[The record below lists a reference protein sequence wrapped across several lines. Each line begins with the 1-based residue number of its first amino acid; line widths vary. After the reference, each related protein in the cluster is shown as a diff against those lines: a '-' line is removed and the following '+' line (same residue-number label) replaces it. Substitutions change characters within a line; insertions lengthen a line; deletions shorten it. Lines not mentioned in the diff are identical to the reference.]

1 MEGIPD
7 VQETIV
13 VTQGSIVQPTDV
25 VVTVQVGQTDTH
37 LTPEIFQVETTC
49 SSEKDD
55 NVPIPSSEV
64 SIDFS
69 NEVDTDTTEKRTLQE
84 NVTYVLQHSSSER
97 DVVVQFAQK
106 YSLSVASKRFNIP
119 RTTIRSWMQ
128 NTVNSVPSNPKFNSP
143 GQGRKISYS
152 KETDEAIVAYFKEQ
166 VVDGNNDKFTVQ
178 DLCRF
183 AKDLVQKENP
193 SFNAS
198 TGWAYR
204 FLSRHNLLLPNS
216 PRVRT
221 KKKGDPSIDYRG
233 RPLSYSSSTDIK
245 IAEWVRQQQAEGVTL
260 SNTQL
265 RNFARSTI
273 TKENPNFTASASWC
287 QNFLLRHR
295 LHLNNKYIQYK
306 NESAA
311 KKLSSNSDD
320 NSQSDD
326 SQPLGFFGASW
337 QEPTGFQDASIGG
350 NPIDSEDGR
359 TGVSSRDQECLGIV
373 GLTSDRDASVS
384 ASSSLYQDVI
394 VTNPTV
400 GNMMDT
406 DYTSGTNSG
415 SSDVALALAYL
426 NRLTNDVPSTS
437 QTAATSI
444 AGSMLFSD
452 NVTSTSISVSDM
464 VTVATEPS
472 TGTDTLG
479 IFCSSDGPPI
489 TPTGTSNQFINPEN
503 LVISN
508 LIGADGNLLDG
519 TPGSILGTGSHS
531 LSLTS
536 GVTSHL
542 PSYPSAV
549 NTSKPLSYA
558 TETDNV
564 LAEWVTKQQS
574 AGERVTFTKLR
585 GYAKQLIQQENPH
598 FNASVGWVTPFL
610 LRHNLDLSKNKKKK
624 SRSIAQFERRQS
636 KETLLQDSEDSL
648 PSDTVDISVP
658 SNSLRCELVT
668 VEDQVA
674 SALRDSGKVVEMVD
688 VQDFKAIDKETPL
701 TSGSKEVHQQF
712 NQVDT
717 SGDSIKKI
725 RASAK
730 PRHTL
735 SEKIEVVNLM
745 RAYGTSLQSTSRILG
760 VAVSTLCGWVK
771 MMEQKRPQI
780 EAMFSKQGKVVNLHG
795 AGRPLSY
802 SEEKDKQIA
811 QWVICQQ
818 DTGTHLTAKEVCQY
832 AYSVIQ
838 DENPNFVASISW
850 ARKFLKRHNLKLA
863 NTSTRKSSKQAS
875 DDDRLY
881 SEVVTA
887 NASSTTGIVGQ
898 TIEVVSSE
906 DLSVPSSV
914 VTPEISVSIPDPTPE
929 GGDDISQLESSQL
942 DSITV
947 TETDPSQ
954 VDLAALEKAEYH
966 ISPEIETYL
975 VQWTREKVSSL
986 GCLSIQTFCTYAE
999 ELIIPTD
1006 RLFVATLDWAFR
1018 FLHKHS
1024 LQLEPR
1030 PMVMESER
1038 KRILGEDDSVE
1049 LASKAMCFRVTD
1061 SSAIPSS
1068 ACEVLFQ
1075 LPDNQNTN
1083 KGKELGDR
1091 PTILQQELAEKSK
1104 AAREFST
1111 AEKEEVVKYA
1121 NAFTL
1126 QKAAMKYGVAAP
1138 TVWRWRLELK
1148 LNSPRYTIEQKRK
1161 ITNYASQTSLK
1172 EAAGKFGLSTKTIQN
1187 WRKMFNSGNTSG
1199 SDSTSQQ
1206 DSLDQSDL
1214 GLTSLDIPSQTYSL
1228 DHTYATTTAQDNPVS
1243 SIMDTEQLI
1252 NSCASMSHSDSLPS
1266 STSQTEVIMMPQECD
1281 IEYDIATDTRFS
1293 AARQS
1298 IAKWSLKDKVE
1309 ILKCAL
1315 EQSIREAGDKFGLK
1329 SVSFCNW
1336 QKLSNSGSQTSETLP
1351 GSSEEVVI
1359 ENSMIADGNVAADV
1373 IVSSSAGMEFPVSI
1387 VVESSGG
1394 HSGDQL
1400 FPVTTSSGLSLSSTE
1415 PHQFMV
1421 DTSIPLVT
1429 SPTLDTTSEVNFRLR
1444 DTIQQDH
1451 NAIVVDQQPTF
1462 SNQGST
1468 NECQLLDIQDHSLS
1482 KQ

>member
-1 MEGIPD
+1 M
-7 VQETIV
+7 
-13 VTQGSIVQPTDV
+13 
-25 VVTVQVGQTDTH
+25 
-37 LTPEIFQVETTC
+37 
-49 SSEKDD
+49 
-55 NVPIPSSEV
+55 PSSEV

-69 NEVDTDTTEKRTLQE
+69 DTDAAEKHALQE

-106 YSLSVASKRFNIP
+106 YSISTAAKRFNIP
-119 RTTIRSWMQ
+119 RTTIRNWMQ
-128 NTVNSVPSNPKFNSP
+128 NTVNSIPSNPKFNSP

-166 VVDGNNDKFTVQ
+166 VVDGKNDKFTVQ

-233 RPLSYSSSTDIK
+233 RPLSYSSSTDAK

-265 RNFARSTI
+265 RNYARTTI

-295 LHLNNKYIQYK
+295 LQLNNKYTQYK
-306 NESAA
+306 NEPAA

-337 QEPTGFQDASIGG
+337 QEPTGFQDASISG
-350 NPIDSEDGR
+350 DTRDDRS
-359 TGVSSRDQECLGIV
+359 GVSPRDQDCLGIV
-373 GLTSDRDASVS
+373 GLASDRNAGAS

-400 GNMMDT
+400 GNIIDT
-406 DYTSGTNSG
+406 DYTSGTSSG

-437 QTAATSI
+437 QAVTSI
-444 AGSMLFSD
+444 AGSMFDRAFSD
-452 NVTSTSISVSDM
+452 SVTSTSISVSDM
-464 VTVATEPS
+464 VTVATEPA
-472 TGTDTLG
+472 TTDTLG

-508 LIGADGNLLDG
+508 LIDTDGNLLDG
-519 TPGSILGTGSHS
+519 TPGSILGAGSHS

-542 PSYPSAV
+542 PSYPSVV

-574 AGERVTFTKLR
+574 AGERVTFSKLR
-585 GYAKQLIQQENPH
+585 GYAKQLIQQENPN

-624 SRSIAQFERRQS
+624 SRSIAQFESRQS
-636 KETLLQDSEDSL
+636 KENLLQDSEDSL
-648 PSDTVDISVP
+648 PSDAVDISVP
-658 SNSLRCELVT
+658 GSSLQCELVT
-668 VEDQVA
+668 VEDQIA
-674 SALRDSGKVVEMVD
+674 SALRDSDKAVEMVS
-688 VQDFKAIDKETPL
+688 VQDFKATNKDTPL
-701 TSGSKEVHQQF
+701 ANESKEIHQQF
-712 NQVDT
+712 SHADT
-717 SGDSIKKI
+717 GGDNAKKI
-725 RASAK
+725 RATAK

-745 RAYGTSLQSTSRILG
+745 RTYGTSLQATSRILG

-802 SEEKDKQIA
+802 SEEKDRQIA

-818 DTGTHLTAKEVCQY
+818 DNGTQLTAKEVCQY
-832 AYSVIQ
+832 AYSIIQ

-863 NTSTRKSSKQAS
+863 STSARKSSKQAS

-881 SEVVTA
+881 SEVVTPG
-887 NASSTTGIVGQ
+887 NSSSTGIVGQ

-906 DLSVPSSV
+906 DLSVSPSV
-914 VTPEISVSIPDPTPE
+914 VTPEISVSIPEPTPE
-929 GGDDISQLESSQL
+929 GDNSICQLEPSQLES
-942 DSITV
+942 ITV
-947 TETDPSQ
+947 AETGPSQ
-954 VDLAALEKAEYH
+954 ADVAILEKVEQP
-966 ISPEIETYL
+966 ISPEVEAYL

-986 GCLSIQTFCTYAE
+986 GCLSIQTFCAYAE

-1018 FLHKHS
+1018 FLHKHN

-1038 KRILGEDDSVE
+1038 KRILGEDDNIE

-1075 LPDNQNTN
+1075 LPDNQTN
-1083 KGKELGDR
+1083 KKDKELGDR
-1091 PTILQQELAEKSK
+1091 PTVLQQELAERSK

-1121 NAFTL
+1121 NAYTL

-1161 ITNYASQTSLK
+1161 ITSYASQTSLK

-1187 WRKMFNSGNTSG
+1187 WRKMFNSGSSSATL
-1199 SDSTSQQ
+1199 SQQ
-1206 DSLDQSDL
+1206 DSIDQSEL
-1214 GLTSLDIPSQTYSL
+1214 GLTSLDIPDQSYSL
-1228 DHTYATTTAQDNPVS
+1228 DHTYATTSAQDNPVS

-1252 NSCASMSHSDSLPS
+1252 NSCASMSHADSLPPS
-1266 STSQTEVIMMPQECD
+1266 SSQTEVIVMPQECD
-1281 IEYDIATDTRFS
+1281 IEYDVSTDTRFN

-1315 EQSIREAGDKFGLK
+1315 EQSIREAGDRFGIK
-1329 SVSFCNW
+1329 SVSLGNW
-1336 QKLSNSGSQTSETLP
+1336 QKPSGSDSQASDTP
-1351 GSSEEVVI
+1351 GSSDEVVI
-1359 ENSMIADGNVAADV
+1359 ENNMVANGNVAAD
-1373 IVSSSAGMEFPVSI
+1373 ITVSSAAGMDLPVSV

-1394 HSGDQL
+1394 HTSDINQL
-1400 FPVTTSSGLSLSSTE
+1400 FPVTTSSALSLSS
-1415 PHQFMV
+1415 HQFMV
-1421 DTSIPLVT
+1421 DTTIPLVT
-1429 SPTLDTTSEVNFRLR
+1429 SPTLDTSSEV
-1444 DTIQQDH
+1444 
-1451 NAIVVDQQPTF
+1451 TF
-1462 SNQGST
+1462 SKSFVEHTMYSILN
-1468 NECQLLDIQDHSLS
+1468 NVV
-1482 KQ
+1482 

>member
-1 MEGIPD
+1 
-7 VQETIV
+7 
-13 VTQGSIVQPTDV
+13 
-25 VVTVQVGQTDTH
+25 
-37 LTPEIFQVETTC
+37 VETAC

-55 NVPIPSSEV
+55 SVPIPSSEV
-64 SIDFS
+64 SINFS
-69 NEVDTDTTEKRTLQE
+69 NDVDTDTAEKRTLQE

-233 RPLSYSSSTDIK
+233 RPLSYSSSTDVK
-245 IAEWVRQQQAEGVTL
+245 IAEWVRQQQAGGVTL

-265 RNFARSTI
+265 RNYARSTI

-295 LHLNNKYIQYK
+295 LHLNNKYTQYK
-306 NESAA
+306 NEPTT
-311 KKLSSNSDD
+311 KKLSGNNND

-337 QEPTGFQDASIGG
+337 QEPTGFQDASIG
-350 NPIDSEDGR
+350 EDTGGGR
-359 TGVSSRDQECLGIV
+359 TGVSSHDQECLGIV
-373 GLTSDRDASVS
+373 ELTSDRDASVS

-406 DYTSGTNSG
+406 DYTTGANSG

-437 QTAATSI
+437 QTATSI
-444 AGSMLFSD
+444 AGSMFDRAFSD
-452 NVTSTSISVSDM
+452 SVTSTSISVSDM

-479 IFCSSDGPPI
+479 IFCTSDGPPI

-508 LIGADGNLLDG
+508 LIDADGNLLDG
-519 TPGSILGTGSHS
+519 TSGSILGSGNHS

-536 GVTSHL
+536 GATSHH
-542 PSYPSAV
+542 PSYLSAA

-624 SRSIAQFERRQS
+624 SRSIAQFEKRQS
-636 KETLLQDSEDSL
+636 KDNILQDSEDSL
-648 PSDTVDISVP
+648 PSDDISVP
-658 SNSLRCELVT
+658 TNSLQCELVT

-674 SALRDSGKVVEMVD
+674 CALQDSGKVVEMVN
-688 VQDFKAIDKETPL
+688 VQDYKAIDKEV

-712 NQVDT
+712 NADI
-717 SGDSIKKI
+717 SGDNIKKI
-725 RASAK
+725 RATAK

-780 EAMFSKQGKVVNLHG
+780 EAMFNKQGKVVNLHG

-811 QWVICQQ
+811 QWVTCQQ
-818 DTGTHLTAKEVCQY
+818 DRGTHLTAKEVCQY
-832 AYSVIQ
+832 AYSIIQ

-850 ARKFLKRHNLKLA
+850 ARKFLRRHNLKLA
-863 NTSTRKSSKQAS
+863 STSTRKSSKQAS

-887 NASSTTGIVGQ
+887 NASGTTGIVGQ

-914 VTPEISVSIPDPTPE
+914 VTPEISVSIPEPTP
-929 GGDDISQLESSQL
+929 GDDDISQLESSQL
-942 DSITV
+942 ESITV
-947 TETDPSQ
+947 TENHPSQ
-954 VDLAALEKAEYH
+954 GDLVALEKAEYH
-966 ISPEIETYL
+966 ISPEIEAYL

-999 ELIIPTD
+999 ELIIPSD

-1018 FLHKHS
+1018 FLHKHN

-1038 KRILGEDDSVE
+1038 KRILGEDDNVE
-1049 LASKAMCFRVTD
+1049 SASKAMCFRVSD

-1075 LPDNQNTN
+1075 LPDNQS
-1083 KGKELGDR
+1083 KKKDKELGDR

-1111 AEKEEVVKYA
+1111 TEKEEVVKYA
-1121 NAFTL
+1121 NAYTL

-1187 WRKMFNSGNTSG
+1187 WRKMFNNGNS
-1199 SDSTSQQ
+1199 SDRSSTPQQ
-1206 DSLDQSDL
+1206 DSLEQSDFC
-1214 GLTSLDIPSQTYSL
+1214 LTSLDIPGQSYSL

-1252 NSCASMSHSDSLPS
+1252 NSCAPMSPSDSLPP
-1266 STSQTEVIMMPQECD
+1266 STSQTEVIVMPQECD

-1293 AARQS
+1293 TARQS

-1329 SVSFCNW
+1329 SVSFSNW
-1336 QKLSNSGSQTSETLP
+1336 QKPSNSGNQANETLP
-1351 GSSEEVVI
+1351 GNSPEVVI
-1359 ENSMIADGNVAADV
+1359 ENSLVADANVAVDV
-1373 IVSSSAGMEFPVSI
+1373 TVSSSASMELPVSI

-1394 HSGDQL
+1394 QTSDINQL
-1400 FPVTTSSGLSLSSTE
+1400 FPVTTASALSLSSTE
-1415 PHQFMV
+1415 PHQFMI
-1421 DTSIPLVT
+1421 DTSVPLVT
-1429 SPTLDTTSEVNFRLR
+1429 SPTLDTTSEVNF
-1444 DTIQQDH
+1444 
-1451 NAIVVDQQPTF
+1451 
-1462 SNQGST
+1462 
-1468 NECQLLDIQDHSLS
+1468 S
-1482 KQ
+1482 KLILYDD

>member
-1 MEGIPD
+1 
-7 VQETIV
+7 
-13 VTQGSIVQPTDV
+13 
-25 VVTVQVGQTDTH
+25 
-37 LTPEIFQVETTC
+37 VETTC

-69 NEVDTDTTEKRTLQE
+69 NDIDTDTAEKRTFQE

-152 KETDEAIVAYFKEQ
+152 KETDETIVAYFKEQ

-233 RPLSYSSSTDIK
+233 RPLSYSSSTDVK

-265 RNFARSTI
+265 RNYARSTI
-273 TKENPNFTASASWC
+273 IKENPNFTASASWC

-295 LHLNNKYIQYK
+295 LHLNSKYTQYK
-306 NESAA
+306 NEPTA
-311 KKLSSNSDD
+311 KKLSNSTDD
-320 NSQSDD
+320 DSQSD
-326 SQPLGFFGASW
+326 SQPLGFFGW
-337 QEPTGFQDASIGG
+337 QEPTGFQDTSIGG
-350 NPIDSEDGR
+350 DSGDGG
-359 TGVSSRDQECLGIV
+359 TAVSSRDRECLGIV
-373 GLTSDRDASVS
+373 GLDRDATVS

-406 DYTSGTNSG
+406 EYVSGANSG

-437 QTAATSI
+437 QTATSI
-444 AGSMLFSD
+444 AGTCSMFDRTFND

-479 IFCSSDGPPI
+479 MFCSSDGPPI

-508 LIGADGNLLDG
+508 LIDADGNLLDS
-519 TPGSILGTGSHS
+519 TSGSILGTGSHS

-542 PSYPSAV
+542 PSYPSGV

-564 LAEWVTKQQS
+564 LAEWVTQQQS

-636 KETLLQDSEDSL
+636 KDNIPEDSL
-648 PSDTVDISVP
+648 PSNAVGISVP
-658 SNSLRCELVT
+658 SNSLQCELVA

-674 SALRDSGKVVEMVD
+674 SALRDSDKVVEMVD

-701 TSGSKEVHQQF
+701 TSESKEVHQHF
-712 NQVDT
+712 NQADINLD
-717 SGDSIKKI
+717 GIKKI
-725 RASAK
+725 RATAK

-818 DTGTHLTAKEVCQY
+818 DSGTHLTVKEVCQY
-832 AYSVIQ
+832 AYSIIQ

-850 ARKFLKRHNLKLA
+850 ARKFLRRHNLKLA
-863 NTSTRKSSKQAS
+863 STSTRKSSKQPS

-887 NASSTTGIVGQ
+887 NASGTTGIVGQ

-906 DLSVPSSV
+906 DLDVPSSI
-914 VTPEISVSIPDPTPE
+914 VTPEITVSIPEPTSE
-929 GGDDISQLESSQL
+929 GDEDISQLESSQL
-942 DSITV
+942 ESITV
-947 TETDPSQ
+947 TETHPSQ
-954 VDLAALEKAEYH
+954 ADLAALEKAEYH
-966 ISPEIETYL
+966 ISPEIEAYL
-975 VQWTREKVSSL
+975 VQWTRDKVSSM

-1018 FLHKHS
+1018 FLHKHN

-1038 KRILGEDDSVE
+1038 KRILGEDDNVE
-1049 LASKAMCFRVTD
+1049 LASKAMCFRVSD

-1075 LPDNQNTN
+1075 LPDNRST
-1083 KGKELGDR
+1083 KKDKELGDR
-1091 PTILQQELAEKSK
+1091 PTVLQQELAEKSK

-1111 AEKEEVVKYA
+1111 SEKEEVVKYA
-1121 NAFTL
+1121 NAYTL

-1187 WRKMFNSGNTSG
+1187 WRKMFNSGNTSSRG
-1199 SDSTSQQ
+1199 STQQQ
-1206 DSLDQSDL
+1206 DSLEQSDF
-1214 GLTSLDIPSQTYSL
+1214 GLVSLDIPGQSYSL
-1228 DHTYATTTAQDNPVS
+1228 DHTYATTTAQDNPVC

-1252 NSCASMSHSDSLPS
+1252 NSCASISHSDSLPP
-1266 STSQTEVIMMPQECD
+1266 STSQTEVIVMPQECD
-1281 IEYDIATDTRFS
+1281 IEYDISTDSRFS
-1293 AARQS
+1293 AAKQC

-1329 SVSFCNW
+1329 SVSFCNL
-1336 QKLSNSGSQTSETLP
+1336 QKASNSGSQTLS
-1351 GSSEEVVI
+1351 GSTQEVVI
-1359 ENSMIADGNVAADV
+1359 ENSLVADGNIAADV
-1373 IVSSSAGMEFPVSI
+1373 TVSNSANVDLPVSI

-1394 HSGDQL
+1394 QTGDINQL
-1400 FPVTTSSGLSLSSTE
+1400 FPVTTSSVLSLASTE
-1415 PHQFMV
+1415 PHQFTI

-1429 SPTLDTTSEVNFRLR
+1429 SPTLDTTSEVNF
-1444 DTIQQDH
+1444 
-1451 NAIVVDQQPTF
+1451 
-1462 SNQGST
+1462 
-1468 NECQLLDIQDHSLS
+1468 S
-1482 KQ
+1482 KYK